1 MTSLNQ
7 FCQMLK
13 TQIDNALRPYCFVR
27 GGVSVSTADRK
38 LNIKVSGM
46 TVYSFP
52 TIDFTPDVAE
62 YWLNAPG
69 DNVPFETDEG
79 SEFEP

>member
-1 MTSLNQ
+1 
-7 FCQMLK
+7 
-13 TQIDNALRPYCFVR
+13 
-27 GGVSVSTADRK
+27 
-38 LNIKVSGM
+38 M